1 MKILLKSIILVGIAC
16 SQVVA
21 ADTPKQPNI
30 VFIMADDLGWAD
42 VGYHGGEGIKTPNI
56 DKLAE
61 NGAKLETFYAQPM
74 CTPSR
79 AAFLTGRY
87 PMRYGLQTFVI
98 TPGQHYGLPT
108 DERTIAEALKESG
121 YSTYAL
127 GKWHLGHSKKEYW
140 PQNRGFDYFYGST
153 IGNVDFYTK
162 ERNGVMDWQRNGEF
176 IKEGGYFT
184 DLITTDAVRI
194 IEEQDGEKPF
204 FLYIAHLAVHSP
216 YQAPQKYIDQFKDI
230 KDETRRIYAAM
241 AASMD
246 DSVKEVVDALD
257 RKGLRDNTLILVISD
272 NGGLAGSGYGASMEK
287 VSGKK
292 ATPAD
297 NGPFRGSKAT
307 LNEGGVR
314 SVALVNWPKKVKPT
328 TVNEIIHMVDWM
340 PTLVGLA
347 GGKVEGSS
355 EDKKIIDG
363 LDVWPVITEGKAT
376 PHESILINAE
386 FHRGAV
392 RQDQWKLIKRAALPS
407 SVELYDVVADK
418 GEENNVAKDH
428 PEKVVELEELL
439 NTYAKG
445 ATQSLYFS
453 EYIPF
458 ITEDYKTSE
467 MSYSGDEDSGQPDEI
482 PVLPKQ

>member
-1 MKILLKSIILVGIAC
+1 
-16 SQVVA
+16 
-21 ADTPKQPNI
+21 
-30 VFIMADDLGWAD
+30 
-42 VGYHGGEGIKTPNI
+42 
-56 DKLAE
+56 
-61 NGAKLETFYAQPM
+61 
-74 CTPSR
+74 
-79 AAFLTGRY
+79 
-87 PMRYGLQTFVI
+87 
-98 TPGQHYGLPT
+98 
-108 DERTIAEALKESG
+108 
-121 YSTYAL
+121 
-127 GKWHLGHSKKEYW
+127 
-140 PQNRGFDYFYGST
+140 
-153 IGNVDFYTK
+153 
-162 ERNGVMDWQRNGEF
+162 
-176 IKEGGYFT
+176 
-184 DLITTDAVRI
+184 
-194 IEEQDGEKPF
+194 
-204 FLYIAHLAVHSP
+204 
-216 YQAPQKYIDQFKDI
+216 
-230 KDETRRIYAAM
+230 
-241 AASMD
+241 
-246 DSVKEVVDALD
+246 
-257 RKGLRDNTLILVISD
+257 
-272 NGGLAGSGYGASMEK
+272 MEK

-467 MSYSGDEDSGQPDEI
+467 MSYSGDEDSGQPGEI